1 MLFADLRAIIL
12 PYCIMRQADGR
23 YVITNREYK
32 PLGFMTDK
40 LIHYESY
47 PIAYRIKGLTENKAA
62 QMSARGEPNLDR
74 IYLYNDGCVPTHS
87 KQDMQAYLARLA
99 VLASL
104 TVSEGP

>member
-12 PYCIMRQADGR
+12 PYCLIRQADGR

-32 PLGFMTDK
+32 PLGFMTEKWVDYAQ
-40 LIHYESY
+40 H
-47 PIAYRIKGLTENKAA
+47 PIAYRIKGLTEKKAA
-62 QMSARGEPNLDR
+62 QLSARGEAKLDR

-87 KQDMQAYLARLA
+87 KQDMQAYLERLA

-104 TVSEGP
+104 KVSEEP